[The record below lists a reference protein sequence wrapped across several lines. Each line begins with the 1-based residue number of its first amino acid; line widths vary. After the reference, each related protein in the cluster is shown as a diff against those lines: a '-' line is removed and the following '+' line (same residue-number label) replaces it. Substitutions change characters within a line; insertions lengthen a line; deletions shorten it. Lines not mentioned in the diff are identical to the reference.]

1 MFSSKQSSMK
11 ALLKQ
16 VFNSYYSKVSIFL
29 FLICSLFGGLLC
41 FFSNQLILDIVYW
54 DPEYLNIRKLQT
66 TNCYIKW
73 NSLLIAILQS
83 TYLASIKEAEQFTYQ
98 EKRGSKFKKNF

>member
-41 FFSNQLILDIVYW
+41 FFVIN
-54 DPEYLNIRKLQT
+54 
-66 TNCYIKW
+66 
-73 NSLLIAILQS
+73 
-83 TYLASIKEAEQFTYQ
+83 
-98 EKRGSKFKKNF
+98 